1 MFAFWS
7 FNIVATGVTN
17 ITIGNTRKRIWPD
30 KKYFWIG
37 SSKFSDGQSA
47 GAVMLFCGLERPI
60 PGIVEKPHPVWDF
73 ATDAV
78 PQFGVTHRGADTAY

>member
-7 FNIVATGVTN
+7 FNTVATGVTN

-60 PGIVEKPHPVWDF
+60 PGIVEKPRPAWDF
-73 ATDAV
+73 ATDTRD
-78 PQFGVTHRGADTAY
+78 PRRPDMNPSFL